1 MNWQQFQSRLRQEIS
16 GEDPEVLALAS
27 SHQRMRLVLITAES
41 PSIRIQWS
49 HDLMRTWICLICLA
63 FGRCQLLWRRMIK
76 SNRQCVRCVQLDPR
90 NMQCRPNDGSAKS
103 LNCCICRAKSSSRNL
118 NRRKAAAG
126 HTKLI
131 VGCARNPQ
139 LKSPMQSVHVFGYVE
154 GVEL

>member
-1 MNWQQFQSRLRQEIS
+1 
-16 GEDPEVLALAS
+16 
-27 SHQRMRLVLITAES
+27 
-41 PSIRIQWS
+41 
-49 HDLMRTWICLICLA
+49 
-63 FGRCQLLWRRMIK
+63 MIK